1 VTRAPWPGLRPA
13 WVEVDL
19 EAIAANVRTLIDEV
33 APARLLAVV
42 KADA

>member
-1 VTRAPWPGLRPA
+1 MNRDAGTPWPGLRPA

-33 APARLLAVV
+33 RIG
-42 KADA
+42 